1 MEDALWAQLQNT
13 SLEEHDDKDRIEAET
28 DEEEEEEVVGKEEEL
43 SAPQQEERVG
53 GPQTGP
59 KGVKA
64 DHEFHQ
70 QNKLIS
76 NMKARNEYNAKL
88 LSKAPMTT
96 TWLDDEKEQLL
107 VLEHEELNYV
117 RQQRLKELK
126 RQRDQKVFGTVT
138 TIGIDEYLEVIDD
151 EQEKDIMVIVHL
163 FDESLQ
169 KCKEL
174 DKHLLD
180 LSYKY
185 ALAKFVRISALE
197 LDFDLVESPAILGY
211 KNGILITNLV
221 RIIDLVGERFDI
233 EEIEDVLIRNG
244 ALSEK
249 DLYDLPT
256 I

>member
-1 MEDALWAQLQNT
+1 
-13 SLEEHDDKDRIEAET
+13 
-28 DEEEEEEVVGKEEEL
+28 
-43 SAPQQEERVG
+43 
-53 GPQTGP
+53 
-59 KGVKA
+59 
-64 DHEFHQ
+64 
-70 QNKLIS
+70 
-76 NMKARNEYNAKL
+76 MKARNEYNAKL

-107 VLEHEELNYV
+107 VLEHQELKQV

-126 RQRDQKVFGTVT
+126 QQRDQKVFGTVT
-138 TIGIDEYLEVIDD
+138 TIGIDEYIEVID
-151 EQEKDIMVIVHL
+151 EQEKDISVIVHL

-233 EEIEDVLIRNG
+233 EEIEDLLTRYVILIHVIM
-244 ALSEK
+244 SYTE
-249 DLYDLPT
+249 
-256 I
+256 